1 MGQEKD
7 HLLPDRGR
15 QQVTE
20 TWMAGG
26 GEKLLQSLWGH
37 VHHIH
42 NLKDQQRQQAHK
54 WESNILTKA
63 ACTHSIWL
71 NLDGREGKFSLCFLW
86 FTYIYLKR
94 YGLFN
99 IAFSHLASLVTAMN
113 VRKKYCCLPHVSVCT
128 FDSCWSCGIAGHE
141 HVQNN

>member
-26 GEKLLQSLWGH
+26 GEKLLVSPWGQ
-37 VHHIH
+37 VHHIL

-54 WESNILTKA
+54 WESIA
-63 ACTHSIWL
+63 SWL
-71 NLDGREGKFSLCFLW
+71 KLPARIPVGWIRMGGRENFPCFLW

-94 YGLFN
+94 YRLFN
-99 IAFSHLASLVTAMN
+99 VAFSHLASLVTAMN